1 MPPPIVIFITGMP
14 LLKCNMSGTRIQ
26 EYIEANPGC
35 KLPKTVSTMLQG
47 QRKDLLV
54 YRLPLEM
61 TFYSIKNGRFAAEYG
76 EKTKKMGR
84 ELDPTNPRDSDEI
97 RELLTGIDPNQSNIL
112 QKDMLKNGQREPG
125 IITHDGFVINGNRRR
140 SVLEELVLAGQS
152 QFAFIDVGILPPNVS
167 AKDLWMIE
175 AGIQMARNVQLDYNP
190 INELLKFKEGLDA
203 GLSPIQIAE
212 AIYGGYKASDIVEKL
227 EQYKLISQYLN
238 FIQEPGNFMKAR
250 RIHEHFI
257 DLRKIRDTFGKVT
270 GATPDEKAS
279 ATRIAFQLIHDG
291 VQAREFRKLKDI
303 LVKDEVR
310 KELWDAREHSKPEPS
325 SEKMKKKRDAE
336 EKDGHTEA
344 RTIFNNCVD
353 SLNALKDAENPE
365 KLLGRALKNLDAIDI
380 NHANLKQPEI
390 VEMINKATNILN
402 TLKHKS
408 TIQK

>member
-1 MPPPIVIFITGMP
+1 
-14 LLKCNMSGTRIQ
+14 
-26 EYIEANPGC
+26 
-35 KLPKTVSTMLQG
+35 
-47 QRKDLLV
+47 
-54 YRLPLEM
+54 M